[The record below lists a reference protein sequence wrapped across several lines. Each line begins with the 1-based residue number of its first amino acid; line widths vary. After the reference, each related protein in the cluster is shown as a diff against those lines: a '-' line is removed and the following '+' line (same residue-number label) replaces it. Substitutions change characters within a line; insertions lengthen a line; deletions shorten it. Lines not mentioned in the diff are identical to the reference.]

1 MTETNAMAAAIIA
14 PAPSPLT
21 GDAVRLVE
29 VGPRDGL
36 QNEARYPDTATKVAL
51 ITQLAACGLRAIEV
65 GAFVSPRRVPAM
77 ADTAQVVCSLPSLPD
92 ISLPV
97 LVPNMTGL
105 EQALSVGCREIAVFV
120 SASEGFSQRNIQC
133 SVQESLVRYQDVIA
147 AARTAGLRVRGYVSC
162 VVRCPYD
169 GDVAPS
175 AVVPVVQWLLEQGC
189 YEVSLGDTIG
199 AATPAHIR
207 ALLRACATSLPVPA
221 LAGHFH
227 DTYGMAVANVLAAL
241 EAGVRVFDTSVAGL
255 GGCPYA
261 RGATGNVASEDVVYL
276 LHGLGI
282 RTGIDLPRLVQAGSF
297 ISRALGRDSA
307 SAVGRALMR

>member
-1 MTETNAMAAAIIA
+1 MTGTHAKAAAIIA
-14 PAPSPLT
+14 PAPSSLT

-36 QNEARYPDTATKVAL
+36 QNEARYPDAATKVEL
-51 ITQLAACGLRAIEV
+51 ITRLAACGLSAIEI

-77 ADTAQVVCSLPSLPD
+77 ADTVQVVCGLPSLPD
-92 ISLPV
+92 VSLPV

-105 EQALSVGCREIAVFV
+105 EQALRVGCREIAVFV

-133 SVQESLVRYQDVIA
+133 SVGESLVRYRSVIE

-169 GDVAPS
+169 GDIAPA
-175 AVVPVVQWLLEQGC
+175 AVVSVAQWLLEQGC

-207 ALLRACATSLPVPA
+207 ALLQACATAMPMQA

-227 DTYGMAVANVLAAL
+227 DTYGMAVANVVAAL

-261 RGATGNVASEDVVYL
+261 QGATGNVASEDVVYL
-276 LHGLGI
+276 LQGLGMK
-282 RTGIDLPRLVQAGSF
+282 TGVDLSRLVQVGTF
-297 ISRALGRDSA
+297 ISHALGRDNA
-307 SAVGRALMR
+307 SSVGRALTR